1 MAEDGE
7 GKEGLEE
14 AGGMLL
20 HHPKQY
26 SRGARMKRR
35 MIRCPEEEPPGSAW
49 SGRNLG
55 SVPARPWS
63 PSLRNGVGVG

>member
-1 MAEDGE
+1 
-7 GKEGLEE
+7 
-14 AGGMLL
+14 MLL